1 MAWHLVRLTF
11 LLWKTWYQGLV
22 MRVLDQEN
30 ERLRAQ
36 LGRKK
41 DSIYQ
46 MNKAALVGL
55 AMRLLGWSRVDAEQE
70 TVGQFRLYLK
80 EKINQ
85 DKLEAE
91 SQEWALPKALGRMKL
106 VELGIEADR
115 RGLDTVSETGR
126 GLSREELIRVIK
138 AHAQE
143 HAFTSE
149 TATANP
155 TTSGMPA
162 TSTNSSFLM
171 TPRSK
176 AMAGSGRPSSEPP
189 ASSRGAPRPL
199 QARRGVRRANSPTFD
214 VGGDFTMLEEDSEL

>member
-1 MAWHLVRLTF
+1 
-11 LLWKTWYQGLV
+11 

-70 TVGQFRLYLK
+70 TVGQLRLYLK

-91 SQEWALPKALGRMKL
+91 SHELALPKALGRMKL

-115 RGLDTVSETGR
+115 RGLDTV
-126 GLSREELIRVIK
+126 
-138 AHAQE
+138 
-143 HAFTSE
+143 
-149 TATANP
+149 
-155 TTSGMPA
+155 
-162 TSTNSSFLM
+162 
-171 TPRSK
+171 
-176 AMAGSGRPSSEPP
+176 
-189 ASSRGAPRPL
+189 
-199 QARRGVRRANSPTFD
+199 
-214 VGGDFTMLEEDSEL
+214 